1 MKINKRYG
9 LKPFIIITTIS
20 AIILNFEN
28 SFMGHYATIFN
39 LQVSTVFL
47 LLWFILSIY
56 CGLKNEKSY
65 KKFTLIYWGINIIT
79 FLLVRLTS
87 IINFDGMFLIPFA
100 MWYGFPLYGLRYL
113 INETPS
119 RLNLISTY
127 ISFLINFLGYFIG
140 YCIYKFRIKND

>member
-1 MKINKRYG
+1 MKINKRHG
-9 LKPFIIITTIS
+9 LSFFFIITTIS

-28 SFMGHYATIFN
+28 SFMGNYATIFN

-47 LLWFILSIY
+47 LLWFIISIY

-100 MWYGFPLYGLRYL
+100 MWYGFPVYGLRYL
-113 INETPS
+113 INEAPS
-119 RLNLISTY
+119 TLNLISTY

-140 YCIYKFRIKND
+140 YCIYKFRIKGE

>member
-9 LKPFIIITTIS
+9 LKLFIIITTIS

-28 SFMGHYATIFN
+28 SFMGNYATIFN
-39 LQVSTVFL
+39 LQVSTFFL

-100 MWYGFPLYGLRYL
+100 MWYGFPVYGLRYL
-113 INETPS
+113 INEDPS
-119 RLNLISTY
+119 TLNLISTY

-140 YCIYKFRIKND
+140 YCIYKFRIKGE

>member
-1 MKINKRYG
+1 MKINKRHG
-9 LKPFIIITTIS
+9 LSFFFIITTIS

-28 SFMGHYATIFN
+28 SFMGNYATIFN

-100 MWYGFPLYGLRYL
+100 MWYGFPVYGLRYL
-113 INETPS
+113 INEAPS
-119 RLNLISTY
+119 TLNLISTY

-140 YCIYKFRIKND
+140 YCIYKFRIKGE

>member
-1 MKINKRYG
+1 MKINKRHG
-9 LKPFIIITTIS
+9 LSFFIIITTIS

-28 SFMGHYATIFN
+28 SFMGNYATIFN

-100 MWYGFPLYGLRYL
+100 MWYGFPVYGLRYL
-113 INETPS
+113 INEAPS
-119 RLNLISTY
+119 TLNLISTY
-127 ISFLINFLGYFIG
+127 ISFSINFLGYFIG
-140 YCIYKFRIKND
+140 YCIYKFRIKGE

>member
-1 MKINKRYG
+1 MKINKRDR
-9 LKPFIIITTIS
+9 LRLFIIITTIS

-28 SFMGHYATIFN
+28 SFMGNYATIFN
-39 LQVSTVFL
+39 LEVSTVFL

-87 IINFDGMFLIPFA
+87 IISFDGTFLIPFA
-100 MWYGFPLYGLRYL
+100 MWYGFPVYGLRYL
-113 INETPS
+113 INEAPS
-119 RLNLISTY
+119 TLNLISTY

-140 YCIYKFRIKND
+140 YCIYKFRIKGE